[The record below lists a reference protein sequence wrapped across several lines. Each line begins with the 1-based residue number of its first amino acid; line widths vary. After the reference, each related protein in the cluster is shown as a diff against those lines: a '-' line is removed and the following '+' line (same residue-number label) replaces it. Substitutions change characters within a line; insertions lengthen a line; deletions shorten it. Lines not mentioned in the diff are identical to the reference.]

1 MKTLP
6 EANRDVLARV
16 STNIMFSTFLHW
28 LTPIKSTMLIKVLEI
43 STHVISEIDAIFREA
58 ACCSPV
64 GGVNLQKLHSCQTQ
78 PVLFLVVGVFVHW
91 RVVLEGNV
99 VKRGKSALQS
109 APRHHQGAGGTRLRL
124 HVTVSWVTTSSFV
137 VKFVH
142 ATF

>member
-6 EANRDVLARV
+6 EANRDVHARV
-16 STNIMFSTFLHW
+16 STNIDVFHFLA
-28 LTPIKSTMLIKVLEI
+28 LVYSNKINDVEVLEI
-43 STHVISEIDAIFREA
+43 STHVISEIDAILREA

-78 PVLFLVVGVFVHW
+78 PVLFPVLGVFVHW

-99 VKRGKSALQS
+99 GKRGKSAIQS
-109 APRHHQGAGGTRLRL
+109 APRHHQGPAGTRLRL
-124 HVTVSWVTTSSFV
+124 HVTVSWVTISTFV
-137 VKFVH
+137 VKFVY